1 MTFTIIGTGNMA
13 WFIGTRLVA
22 ARHLCKG
29 VFGRNEAAVKR
40 LSEGLLSNKH
50 GDLAA
55 ARDTEADVC
64 FIAVTDDAIA
74 EVAAKLNYKKTVLVH
89 TAGAVQLDV
98 LQNAAPDSAILW
110 PVYSISG
117 SNPPSHRNI
126 PIAWEASSPK
136 AEKYA
141 LSLGHVITDILF
153 EAKYDQRKWLHL
165 SAVISNNFT
174 NHLMTICE
182 RICAENALPFSA
194 LEPIIEQTFSRFRQA
209 APSTVQT
216 GPAIRGDVKT
226 ITEQTELLAGHEDWQ
241 KIYTAITESIQKT
254 HPEKG

>member
-13 WFIGTRLVA
+13 WFIGNRLVA

-29 VFGRNEAAVKR
+29 VFGRNDAAVKR
-40 LSEGLLSNKH
+40 LAEGLLCNLH
-50 GDLAA
+50 GDLAK

-64 FIAVTDDAIA
+64 FIAISDDAIA
-74 EVAAKLNYKKTVLVH
+74 EVAKKLSYKKTVLVH

-98 LQNAAPDSAILW
+98 LKNASPDTAILW
-110 PVYSISG
+110 PVYSVTG
-117 SNPPSHRNI
+117 HNQPSQRNI
-126 PIAWEASSPK
+126 PIAWEASTPK

-141 LSLGHVITDILF
+141 LSLAHVITDVLF

-174 NHLMTICE
+174 NHLMAICE
-182 RICAENALPFSA
+182 RICAENDLPFSA
-194 LEPIIEQTFSRFRQA
+194 LVPLVDQTFARFRQA

-216 GPAIRGDVKT
+216 GPAIRGDIKT
-226 ITEQTELLAGHEDWQ
+226 ITEQTDLLNGHPEWQ
-241 KIYTAITESIQKT
+241 NIYTAITASIQKS
-254 HPEKG
+254 HPAK